1 MLLIYVVS
9 VVVNNNP
16 CIVDI
21 VYKVVEIVLTNVP
34 LFLNIFV
41 ALVEGIFLYET

>member
-34 LFLNIFV
+34 LFLNIVV
-41 ALVEGIFLYET
+41 ALIEGVFLYET